1 MCQTRAV
8 QARELRIP
16 VDGTTHGVS
25 ALLVRPDDAH
35 ALYVLAHGAGAD
47 MHHAFMVEI
56 AERLAEVGIAT
67 MRYQF
72 PYTELGS
79 RRRSAASDPASSRR
93 PARPQIDRQPLLLAT
108 VRAAVQ
114 RGVELADGLP
124 VVAGGKSMG
133 GRMTS
138 LAAAASP
145 LPGVRGIVFLGFP
158 LHPAGEPGTTRADH
172 LAQLD
177 VPTLFVQGTRDALAE
192 LELLRPVLPPRATL
206 HVVAHADHGFAVL
219 VRSGRKGA
227 EVMAEIA
234 AAVDAFVRG
243 LPGGPV

>member
-1 MCQTRAV
+1 MH
-8 QARELRIP
+8 ARELRIP
-16 VDGTTHGVS
+16 VDGTSNGVS

-47 MHHAFMVEI
+47 MHHAFMAEI
-56 AERLAEVGIAT
+56 ADRLATVGIAT

-72 PYTELGS
+72 PYTENGS
-79 RRRSAASDPASSRR
+79 RR
-93 PARPQIDRQPLLLAT
+93 IDRQPLLLTT

-138 LAAAASP
+138 LAAAASA

-158 LHPAGEPGTTRADH
+158 LHPAGEPATTRADH

-177 VPTLFVQGTRDALAE
+177 VPTLFVQGNRDALAE
-192 LELLRPVLPPRATL
+192 LELLRPVLPARATL
-206 HVVAHADHGFAVL
+206 HVVAHADHGFSVL
-219 VRSGRKGA
+219 VRSGRKAA

-243 LPGGPV
+243 LPCGPV